1 MWRLTCCWWQTLRG
15 LSWQLSSGLV
25 SSSSLTRVQ
34 HLVSASGAAS
44 QGYRAH
50 ACRGT
55 LCRQRSYTGTTG
67 SRDCQN
73 IAPSRFRMF
82 VIFPFPLPQPPK
94 TSHYW
99 TAPSGISASEVGV
112 RAWHSLH
119 WWLGLALRLVLVT
132 ILQRRT
138 STTGHLA
145 ASTPTKL
152 DSSWSAPPLKVNIVF
167 CFLMVT
173 WSGPGLGHF
182 STLSVLHSGW
192 SSSMS
197 WYSMWKPHLVS

>member
-1 MWRLTCCWWQTLRG
+1 MEADLLLVADPARPQLAALLRPRLLLQPHPGPALGLGLGRG
-15 LSWQLSSGLV
+15 LTGVAGTRLPRHSLYAELLHRFVGL
-25 SSSSLTRVQ
+25 
-34 HLVSASGAAS
+34 
-44 QGYRAH
+44 
-50 ACRGT
+50 CN
-55 LCRQRSYTGTTG
+55 
-67 SRDCQN
+67 CQN
-73 IAPSRFRMF
+73 IAPSGFKLF
-82 VIFPFPLPQPPK
+82 VIFPFPLPQLPK
-94 TSHYW
+94 RSHYW
-99 TAPSGISASEVGV
+99 TAPSNISEVGV

-138 STTGHLA
+138 STTGHLV

-173 WSGPGLGHF
+173 WSGPGRGHF